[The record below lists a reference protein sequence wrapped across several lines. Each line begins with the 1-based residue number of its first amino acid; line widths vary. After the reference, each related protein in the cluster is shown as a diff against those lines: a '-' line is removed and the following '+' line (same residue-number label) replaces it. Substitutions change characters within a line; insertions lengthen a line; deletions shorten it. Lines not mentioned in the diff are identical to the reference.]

1 MQVHHHHPSLL
12 QYWMVFAGSRFTSGP
27 ESRYSPVEGE
37 ALGVAWALEKSK
49 HFTLGCPN
57 LYIAVDHRPLL
68 KVLGD
73 RHLEDI
79 SNPRLLNLKEKTLR
93 YRFELVYVP
102 GVQHKSP
109 DAASRHPTGREEHM
123 EIASIGL
130 EEDGLSKVFLAG
142 LRTQPD
148 KEDSNMTL
156 KVEQETL
163 GTAMASL
170 AALQMDTQISDKH
183 KTPQE
188 IGSMSS
194 IKQVISW
201 DRLESHSA
209 GDAALSALVEIVNK
223 GAPDH
228 RETWPE
234 KAGEFYRARSELST
248 IGPVVLYGERVVIPS
263 SLHLRDDGK
272 SYRQC
277 VLARYA
283 VRHREEERILHKLR

>member
-1 MQVHHHHPSLL
+1 MQLHHHHPSLL
-12 QYWMVFAGSRFTSGP
+12 QYWMVPGVCRVTVHQQAREQVLTGRGEGP
-27 ESRYSPVEGE
+27 
-37 ALGVAWALEKSK
+37 GVAWALEKYK

-57 LYIAVDHRPLL
+57 LYIAVDQRPLL

-93 YRFELVYVP
+93 YRFELVHVP
-102 GVQHKSP
+102 GAQHKSP
-109 DAASRHPTGREEHM
+109 DAASRHPTGKEEHM

-130 EEDGLSKVFLAG
+130 EEDRLSKVFLAG

-163 GTAMASL
+163 GTVL
-170 AALQMDTQISDKH
+170 GMDTPISDKH
-183 KTPQE
+183 KTLQE

-194 IKQVISW
+194 NKQVISW

-228 RETWPE
+228 RETWLE
-234 KAGEFYRARSELST
+234 KTREFYRARSELFT
-248 IGPVVLYGERVVIPS
+248 
-263 SLHLRDDGK
+263 
-272 SYRQC
+272 
-277 VLARYA
+277 
-283 VRHREEERILHKLR
+283 

>member
-1 MQVHHHHPSLL
+1 MQLHHHHPSTGWSL
-12 QYWMVFAGSRFTSGP
+12 VFAGSRFTSGP
-27 ESRYSPVEGE
+27 ESRYSLVEGE

-57 LYIAVDHRPLL
+57 LYIAVDQRPLL

-93 YRFELVYVP
+93 YRFELVHVP
-102 GVQHKSP
+102 GAQHKSP
-109 DAASRHPTGREEHM
+109 DAASRHPTGKEEHM

-130 EEDGLSKVFLAG
+130 EEDRLSKVFLAG

-163 GTAMASL
+163 GTVL
-170 AALQMDTQISDKH
+170 GMDTPISDKL
-183 KTPQE
+183 KTLQE

-194 IKQVISW
+194 NKQVISW

-228 RETWPE
+228 RETWLE
-234 KAGEFYRARSELST
+234 KTREFYRARLELFT
-248 IGPVVLYGERVVIPS
+248 
-263 SLHLRDDGK
+263 
-272 SYRQC
+272 
-277 VLARYA
+277 
-283 VRHREEERILHKLR
+283 